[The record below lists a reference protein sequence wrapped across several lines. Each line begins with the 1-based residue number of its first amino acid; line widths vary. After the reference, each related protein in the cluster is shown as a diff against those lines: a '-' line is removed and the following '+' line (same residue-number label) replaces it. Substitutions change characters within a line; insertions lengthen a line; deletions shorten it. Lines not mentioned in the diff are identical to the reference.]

1 MWYNRRLK
9 LSLAD
14 VAGVSYVGDASE
26 PVSTMLRVFVS
37 STSKDLLQHRA
48 VVGDVIL
55 EQRWHPVMMEHFGTS
70 TGPTLLECL
79 REVRSCDL
87 LLLLMAFRRGWVPTC
102 EEGGNGNASVTAG
115 EVDEARRRGIPVR
128 ALLACESWPGSLW
141 EDNQDARVWV
151 RQFRQGLNQVAKFFE
166 VGEFD
171 AAAAE
176 PRPGRDFRA
185 LVRGVLQDHRDWL
198 CDQETT
204 AAPSYRPARKPVGAE
219 PLLPQLRLCSMGYWS
234 RGPS

>member
-1 MWYNRRLK
+1 
-9 LSLAD
+9 
-14 VAGVSYVGDASE
+14 
-26 PVSTMLRVFVS
+26 
-37 STSKDLLQHRA
+37 
-48 VVGDVIL
+48 
-55 EQRWHPVMMEHFGTS
+55 
-70 TGPTLLECL
+70 
-79 REVRSCDL
+79 
-87 LLLLMAFRRGWVPTC
+87 MAFRRGWVPTC
-102 EEGGNGNASVTAG
+102 EEGGNGNASVTAS

-128 ALLACESWPGSLW
+128 ALLARESWPGSLW
-141 EDNQDARVWV
+141 EDDQDARVWV

-219 PLLPQLRLCSMGYWS
+219 PLLPQLTPLLDGLLVPRTELTRLYQKCAGRMGNAA
-234 RGPS
+234 RGSESDQLAQQLRPTPGTGAATGRRWRISLAPVRPVAGRSARRRGA